1 MNDNEFKKHI
11 ERINNQLRVVEDNV
25 ELKFPAMEYRFNR
38 DLKNKVTMDQVDER
52 IKLKA
57 DQAEIEA
64 LKERMDTL
72 TE

>member
-1 MNDNEFKKHI
+1 MNDNEFKKHM

-52 IKLKA
+52 LKTKA
-57 DQAEIEA
+57 D
-64 LKERMDTL
+64 
-72 TE
+72 

>member
-1 MNDNEFKKHI
+1 M

-52 IKLKA
+52 LKTKA
-57 DQAEIEA
+57 D
-64 LKERMDTL
+64 
-72 TE
+72 